1 MRGYQFHFSILQDY
15 QKETMERLGRGYCHN
30 GYYMGWDGKGKD
42 SQEACNAVCLS
53 EPQCKF
59 AAWFPAQTC
68 SRYNETTC
76 NLNNDKNH
84 MTYAK
89 KSPGIL

>member
-1 MRGYQFHFSILQDY
+1 
-15 QKETMERLGRGYCHN
+15 MERLGRGFCHN
-30 GYYMGWDGKGKD
+30 GYYLGWDGKGKD

-68 SRYNETTC
+68 TRYNKSTC
-76 NLNNDKNH
+76 NLNNDEDH

-89 KSPGIL
+89 KSSGIS